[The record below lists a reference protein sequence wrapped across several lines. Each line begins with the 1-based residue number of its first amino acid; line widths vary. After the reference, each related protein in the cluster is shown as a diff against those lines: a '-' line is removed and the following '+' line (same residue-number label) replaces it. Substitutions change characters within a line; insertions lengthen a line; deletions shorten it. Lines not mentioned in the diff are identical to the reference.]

1 MKNTN
6 EIEVNDFQ
14 IVGPPQKKY
23 EVLYWIET
31 GDDRESFDEQVEADT
46 IEEALSEFKK
56 KNTLAKIDSISLF
69 TESKFFIKREIS
81 RDLLE
86 NVFVTA
92 IEGGSNYWY
101 YLPKKSVQAI
111 RKAVPKEKDP
121 YLATAM
127 LKAVLDEN
135 VVIPIYDAE
144 DDEQEI
150 GRISKHTIQHRLNK
164 LANDDGLKWC
174 LDTELNGEGDAET
187 SDVVFQFLVMGEY
200 VYG

>member
-6 EIEVNDFQ
+6 DIEVNDLQ
-14 IVGPPQKKY
+14 VILPYKKKY
-23 EVLYWIET
+23 EILYWIET
-31 GDDRESFDEQVEADT
+31 GDDREFFDEQVEADT
-46 IEEALSEFKK
+46 IEEALCEFKK
-56 KNTLAKIDSISLF
+56 KNTLAKIDSISLV
-69 TESKFFIKREIS
+69 TESKFFIKTEIP

-101 YLPKKSVQAI
+101 YLSKKSI
-111 RKAVPKEKDP
+111 RLIRSTVSKEEDP
-121 YLATAM
+121 CLATAM
-127 LKAVLDEN
+127 LKAVLDRN
-135 VVIPIYDAE
+135 VAIPIYDAE

-164 LANDDGLKWC
+164 LSNDKGLKWC

-187 SDVVFQFLVMGEY
+187 SDVVFQFLAMGEY